1 MLEQVSFGKSGFNVA
16 VVDAGADLEANQF
29 CYARIYL
36 RCLRRGGH
44 AMPCHNRKGVSLLCE
59 QAPASHIVEIIVHL
73 ACLI

>member
-1 MLEQVSFGKSGFNVA
+1 MYSTQFSDSQNVLEQVSFGKSGFNVA

-44 AMPCHNRKGVSLLCE
+44 TTIEKVFHYC
-59 QAPASHIVEIIVHL
+59 ASKL
-73 ACLI
+73 QRPT